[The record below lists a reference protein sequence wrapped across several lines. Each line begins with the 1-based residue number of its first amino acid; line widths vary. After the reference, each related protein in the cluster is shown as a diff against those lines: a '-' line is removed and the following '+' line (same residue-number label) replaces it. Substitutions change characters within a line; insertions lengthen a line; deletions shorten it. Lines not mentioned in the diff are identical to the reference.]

1 MILFVSLE
9 SAMKQKTILK
19 MQFGLGRLSGF
30 LIYIFLSSSLV
41 NVLSLSLIFI
51 VQVQKCNCCNVSFTA
66 CLTSVIFQQYSNGFN
81 EEFKYTKVAVNSLAR

>member
-1 MILFVSLE
+1 MQRPLHKDTHRELLRRREESLD
-9 SAMKQKTILK
+9 
-19 MQFGLGRLSGF
+19 GF